1 MLASHSCSL
10 LVFSKNRHSE
20 LNSERKLELTVLA
33 FKNVIVINFSPNWR
47 SSNTDTPH
55 DITHFNT
62 FILIMCTDI
71 RWLSIINCLLI
82 AKKEMSGYL
91 KQMFIAFVIK
101 LFNMWT
107 FLFSLFYH
115 TYILAIIVIQSKHIV
130 SGKRPYILQL
140 SFSKSILNYAPNTV
154 ASYSFIFISQC
165 CFSNCASWCAWF
177 FYSFAVTS
185 LGFKWKIFVNRRI
198 SSMNWISFP
207 K

>member
-55 DITHFNT
+55 DTTHFNT
-62 FILIMCTDI
+62 FILVMCTDI

-115 TYILAIIVIQSKHIV
+115 TYSHNIHTRYNCDTEQTYSFWEETVYTPVILFQEYIKLCTKHCCF
-130 SGKRPYILQL
+130 LQL
-140 SFSKSILNYAPNTV
+140 Y
-154 ASYSFIFISQC
+154 
-165 CFSNCASWCAWF
+165 
-177 FYSFAVTS
+177 FY
-185 LGFKWKIFVNRRI
+185 L
-198 SSMNWISFP
+198 SMLFQ
-207 K
+207 